1 MPLYES
7 LRSYFL
13 REREGKQLL
22 LFPQLCYRTKEQMS
36 DLAHSVFYVLTA
48 TCSMLSNKRKERKA
62 ASTRYRTKEK
72 RSDWAPSVFTATSFI
87 LSDERESDDPS
98 EPRWLRGVL
107 CKRHEQYSVNGF
119 WDLAQYTV
127 GLAYFRS
134 RARPGQ
140 NGWSTMACDSMN
152 VTFSLRRG
160 FTFSF
165 PCRFFHFHLIT
176 FPFQEM
182 SFLLVIQRAF
192 IVIHSWGLWAE
203 RKRRDRERPLHKDK
217 LRMSNPI
224 WNLFFPS

>member
-1 MPLYES
+1 MNLWDHTFQEKGKES
-7 LRSYFL
+7 SFYFFHSSATEQRSKCQIWHTLFSTSWL
-13 REREGKQLL
+13 LLAPCFRIKERKEKQLL
-22 LFPQLCYRTKEQMS
+22 LATEQRRKS
-36 DLAHSVFYVLTA
+36 QIEHTQFSTA
-48 TCSMLSNKRKERKA
+48 TC
-62 ASTRYRTKEK
+62 
-72 RSDWAPSVFTATSFI
+72 FI
-87 LSDERESDDPS
+87 LSNERESDDPS
-98 EPRWLRGVL
+98 EPQWLRGVL
-107 CKRHEQYSVNGF
+107 CERHEQHSVKGF

-134 RARPGQ
+134 TARLGQ
-140 NGWSTMACDSMN
+140 NGWSNKACDYMIAP
-152 VTFSLRRG
+152 SLLRS

-203 RKRRDRERPLHKDK
+203 RKRRERERERETLHKDK

-224 WNLFFPS
+224 WNFFFFLS